1 MRRILDILTL
11 YAVALVADSVGR
23 AVGTSVARRD
33 AEPELDDK
41 RKFEIGTEIAE
52 QIWREQQLTSNRMTW
67 NLTFQGFL
75 FAAFSVVSV
84 TSFTSVT
91 SLVAIPGASR
101 MFLQLVIALGGIA
114 VGQATKHSIR
124 ASQLQ
129 RDYMKEIWRKLYN
142 PPTLASYPRPFSV
155 NLESDRGRHSATMII
170 RTILC
175 MWTALAT
182 LAVFSNWELIS
193 TFIRRLG
200 G

>member
-11 YAVALVADSVGR
+11 YAVARVADSIGR
-23 AVGTSVARRD
+23 AVGTSVAKRD
-33 AEPELDDK
+33 AEPEPDDK

-75 FAAFSVVSV
+75 FAAFSV
-84 TSFTSVT
+84 TN
-91 SLVAIPGASR
+91 LIAIPSASR
-101 MFLQLVIALGGIA
+101 MFLQLVIALGGIS

-129 RDYMKEIWRKLYN
+129 RDFMKEIWRRLYN
-142 PPTLASYPRPFSV
+142 PPTPASYPRPFSV
-155 NLESDRGRHSATMII
+155 NLESERGRHSATTII
-170 RTILC
+170 RTTLC

-182 LAVFSNWELIS
+182 LAVFLNWELIS